1 MATPYPLSGAAP
13 YFLGVD
19 IGSLTVKVVLM
30 DSGQQMRSRG
40 VTAAGYGG
48 QQAAESLIKRL
59 LGEAGIPAGDVA
71 YTVVTGYGRVRF
83 QTANEEVSEISCHA
97 RGAFHLNP
105 ALRTV
110 IDIGGQDSKAMRL
123 DSRGRVI
130 DFAMNDKCAA
140 GTGRF
145 LEVMAGALDVPVE
158 ELGRLALQSQEPVS
172 ISSTCT
178 VFAESEAISH
188 IARGATRQDVAA
200 GLHQAIASRV
210 LGLAARVG
218 LEPEIALTGGVAL
231 NQGVVA
237 ALARACGQQITVP
250 PDPQTV
256 GALGAALYALQKGRG
271 YGVPPFVGSHG
282 CCILA

>member
-1 MATPYPLSGAAP
+1 MPPRYSVSLLGGP

-19 IGSLTVKVVLM
+19 IGSLTVKAILL
-30 DSGQQMRSRG
+30 DTGQQMRGRG
-40 VTAAGYGG
+40 VAAAGYGG
-48 QQAAESLIKRL
+48 QEAADSLIQRL
-59 LGEAGIPAGDVA
+59 LSEQGMAPAQVA

-83 QTANEEVSEISCHA
+83 EAADEEVSEISCHA

-105 ALRTV
+105 AVRTV

-145 LEVMAGALDVPVE
+145 LEVMAAALGVPLE
-158 ELGRLALQSQEPVS
+158 EFGRLALQSEHPVS

-178 VFAESEAISH
+178 VFAESEAVSH
-188 IARGATRQDVAA
+188 IARGAMRQDVAA
-200 GLHQAIASRV
+200 GLLQAIASRV
-210 LGLAARVG
+210 LGLAAHVG
-218 LEPEIALTGGVAL
+218 FEPAVMLSGGVAL
-231 NQGVVA
+231 NEGVVA
-237 ALARACGQQITVP
+237 ALAKLSSHPIAVP

-256 GALGAALYALQKGRG
+256 GALGAALYALQKGKG
-271 YGVPPFVGSHG
+271 
-282 CCILA
+282 

>member
-1 MATPYPLSGAAP
+1 MPSP

-19 IGSLTVKVVLM
+19 IGSLTVKAVLL
-30 DSGQQMRSRG
+30 DTGQQIRGRG
-40 VTAAGYGG
+40 VAAAGYGG
-48 QQAAESLIKRL
+48 QEAAGSLIQRL
-59 LGEAGIPAGDVA
+59 LSKEGIAPAQIA

-83 QTANEEVSEISCHA
+83 EAANALLLPKATEELSEISCHA

-105 ALRTV
+105 AVRTL

-145 LEVMAGALDVPVE
+145 LEVMAAALGVPIAE
-158 ELGRLALQSQEPVS
+158 FGRLALQSEHPVS

-178 VFAESEAISH
+178 VFAESEAVSH
-188 IARGATRQDVAA
+188 IARGAMRQDVAA
-200 GLHQAIASRV
+200 GLLQAIASRV
-210 LGLAARVG
+210 LGLVARVG
-218 LEPEIALTGGVAL
+218 LEPAVMLSGGVAL
-231 NQGVVA
+231 NEGVVA
-237 ALARACGQQITVP
+237 ALAKQSSHPIAVP
-250 PDPQTV
+250 PDPQIV

-271 YGVPPFVGSHG
+271 
-282 CCILA
+282 

>member
-1 MATPYPLSGAAP
+1 MPAP

-19 IGSLTVKVVLM
+19 IGSLTVKAVLL
-30 DSGQQMRSRG
+30 DGGRQVQGTS
-40 VTAAGYGG
+40 VAPAGYGG
-48 QQAAESLIKRL
+48 QEAAESLIQRV
-59 LGEAGIPAGDVA
+59 LGQQDVAATEVA

-83 QTANEEVSEISCHA
+83 EGANEEVSEISCHA

-105 ALRTV
+105 AVRTV

-145 LEVMAGALDVPVE
+145 LEVMAAALGVPVE
-158 ELGRLALQSQEPVS
+158 ELGRLALQSERPVS

-178 VFAESEAISH
+178 VFAESEAVSH
-188 IARGATRQDVAA
+188 IARGAMRQDVAA
-200 GLHQAIASRV
+200 GLLQAIASRV

-218 LEPEIALTGGVAL
+218 LEPVIMLSGGVAL
-231 NQGVVA
+231 NEGVVA
-237 ALARACGQQITVP
+237 ALAKQSSHSIAVP
-250 PDPQTV
+250 SDPQTV
-256 GALGAALYALQKGRG
+256 GALGAALYALHRDRG
-271 YGVPPFVGSHG
+271 
-282 CCILA
+282 

>member
-1 MATPYPLSGAAP
+1 MVPRYSVSPLGGP

-19 IGSLTVKVVLM
+19 IGALTVKAVLL
-30 DSGQQMRSRG
+30 DVGQQIRG
-40 VTAAGYGG
+40 RAVAPAGYGG
-48 QQAAESLIKRL
+48 QEAAQSLVRRLLDEEGIAAAE
-59 LGEAGIPAGDVA
+59 VA

-83 QTANEEVSEISCHA
+83 EAANAIISPKAMEEVSEISCHA

-105 ALRTV
+105 AVRTV

-145 LEVMAGALDVPVE
+145 LEVMAEALVVPLE
-158 ELGRLALQSQEPVS
+158 EFGRLALRSEHPVS

-178 VFAESEAISH
+178 VFAESEAVSH
-188 IARGATRQDVAA
+188 IARGAMRQDVAA
-200 GLHQAIASRV
+200 GLLQAIASRV

-218 LEPEIALTGGVAL
+218 LEPEILLSGGVAL
-231 NQGVVA
+231 NEGVVA
-237 ALARACGQQITVP
+237 ALAKQSSDPIRVP
-250 PDPQTV
+250 ADPQVV
-256 GALGAALYALQKGRG
+256 GALGAALFAALRAVQRR
-271 YGVPPFVGSHG
+271 
-282 CCILA
+282 